1 MTQETHLS
9 SLQRLRAKL
18 RSSSLDSLLY
28 SLSWR
33 LPKWLFRYTHAI
45 LVAAHDLDVVPPDSE
60 IFRFRMAVPSDA
72 ENFKLLG
79 VGAETVRK
87 RLSQDIHCGVA
98 VRGDGMIC
106 SMVWAST
113 GRLYLEGVGVI
124 LETDPEGVYVYN
136 SFTLA
141 ELRGHSLYR
150 GCSSAV
156 CDYYKKDGRT
166 VRYGII
172 DLLNES
178 SFKANGRINLKPAG
192 EARYFVILGLHITL
206 LQNWPKTR
214 KKLTFSFGKRS
225 RGAKAV

>member
-1 MTQETHLS
+1 MILS
-9 SLQRLRAKL
+9 KIRHWNRKFREQGA
-18 RSSSLDSLLY
+18 DSLLY

-33 LPKWLFRYTHAI
+33 LPKLLFHYTHAL
-45 LVAAHDLDVVPPDSE
+45 LVAAHDLDVTAPQSDE
-60 IFRFRMAVPSDA
+60 FRFRLASPSDA
-72 ENFKLLG
+72 EAYSLLG
-79 VGAETVRK
+79 VSAETVRN
-87 RLSQDIHCGVA
+87 RLAQGNVCGVA
-98 VRGDGMIC
+98 VRNDGMVC

-124 LETDPEGVYVYN
+124 LDTDPEGVYVYN

-156 CDYYKKDGRT
+156 CDWFKKDGRT

-178 SFKANGRINLKPAG
+178 SFKANSRINLEPAG
-192 EARYFVILGLHITL
+192 DARYFIILGLHITWL
-206 LQNWPKTR
+206 SNWPKTNR
-214 KKLTFSFGKRS
+214 KLVISFGRQT